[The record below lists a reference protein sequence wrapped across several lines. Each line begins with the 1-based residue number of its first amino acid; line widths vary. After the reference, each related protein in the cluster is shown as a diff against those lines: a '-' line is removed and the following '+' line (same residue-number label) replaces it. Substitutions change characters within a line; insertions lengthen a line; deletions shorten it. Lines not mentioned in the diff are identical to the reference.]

1 MIAMGTNATNKDL
14 GPASD
19 SKMAAAVNMHTF
31 ELLIKN
37 RKFWQA
43 EQFNTYTVQLEDFT
57 VLKGLST

>member
-14 GPASD
+14 GPASY
-19 SKMAAAVNMHTF
+19 SKMAAAINMYTF